1 MLAGAAAVIA
11 LLAVAALTY
20 GRPSQQRPDHL
31 LARAALSRMNSIKA
45 QHCPATMNT
54 LGGLGLRSSTA
65 DLNTRLHFT
74 PTSALQCAKANSKV
88 SVCNNGMVV
97 MRPSLA
103 VRAEPEKK
111 EIEVDQLLEDLTNKW
126 DKTEN
131 KGQVAVYAGGAL
143 VALVTANAVVTTI
156 DGLPFVPYFTEV
168 VGTCYSLWFTYR
180 YLLFEDSRKEL
191 VKDIDV
197 LLSKVSGEVTKK

>member
-1 MLAGAAAVIA
+1 
-11 LLAVAALTY
+11 
-20 GRPSQQRPDHL
+20 
-31 LARAALSRMNSIKA
+31 
-45 QHCPATMNT
+45 
-54 LGGLGLRSSTA
+54 
-65 DLNTRLHFT
+65 
-74 PTSALQCAKANSKV
+74 
-88 SVCNNGMVV
+88 MVV

-103 VRAEPEKK
+103 VRAEQKPGKK

-168 VGTCYSLWFTYR
+168 VGTCYSLWFAYR

-197 LLSKVSGEVTKK
+197 LLSKVSGEVTKE